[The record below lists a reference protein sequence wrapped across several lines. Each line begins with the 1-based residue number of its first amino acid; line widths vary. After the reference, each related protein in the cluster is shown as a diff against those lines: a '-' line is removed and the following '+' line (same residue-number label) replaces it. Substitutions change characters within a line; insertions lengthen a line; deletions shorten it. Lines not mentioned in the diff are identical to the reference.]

1 MKNFEYK
8 VGDKVINIRF
18 DEARGTVAEFLVD
31 GATASPLK
39 SRCRPMPPPSPW
51 LSSSMKWKWC
61 TTTNRE

>member
-31 GATASPLK
+31 GATAQPL
-39 SRCRPMPPPSPW
+39 S
-51 LSSSMKWKWC
+51 LIHI
-61 TTTNRE
+61 